1 MHPDLYKAVKDIV
14 GFTGESLMEALSYLV
29 DNKSQATNFIGIV
42 EQDRI
47 LWTRTYLAKYY

>member
-42 EQDRI
+42 EQDKI